1 MGAFNTLHSQV
12 PQTLAHALADS
23 PTGLLAWN
31 GQLLQGVDDDFVLAN
46 VAISWFTRTSGSS
59 LRFYFEN
66 ARTQHQ
72 PTEPTTVPIA
82 LAASQHDFQS
92 IRRFAERD
100 HAAIT
105 SWNVYDAAGHYT
117 AHTDPQLFT
126 DDVQAF
132 FDGLRRR

>member
-105 SWNVYDAAGHYT
+105 SWNVDDAAGHYT